1 MTVILD
7 YGMGNLRSVE
17 RAVVHLGY
25 ESRVQTNLEGASR
38 LIIPG
43 VGAFAAA
50 MERLAPLRDEIRA
63 FAESGAPLLGICLGQ
78 QLLLETSEEGGR
90 ETVGLALIDG
100 RVRYFPPDMGLKVP
114 HIGWN
119 AITFRAD
126 SNLGAGFPEG
136 GQVYFVHSLYT
147 DCADARDTAAT
158 CSYGIEFAA
167 AVERANI
174 WGTQFHPEKSGDLG
188 LGLLRNFL
196 EFNP

>member
-17 RAVVHLGY
+17 RAVAHLGF
-25 ESRVQTNLEGASR
+25 ESRVQSDLAGASR

-50 MERLAPLRDEIRA
+50 MERLEPLRDEIRA
-63 FAESGAPLLGICLGQ
+63 FAASGAPLLGICLGQ
-78 QLLLETSEEGGR
+78 QLLFETSEEGGS
-90 ETVGLALIDG
+90 ETPGLGLLAG
-100 RVRYFPPDMGLKVP
+100 RVRYFPSDMGLKVP

-119 AITFRAD
+119 ALSFRPG
-126 SNLGAGFPEG
+126 SIFGAGFPEG

-147 DCADARDTAAT
+147 DCLDTSDTAAT
-158 CSYGIEFAA
+158 CTYGIEFAA
-167 AVERANI
+167 AVERGNV
-174 WGTQFHPEKSGDLG
+174 WGAQFHPEKSGDLG
-188 LGLLRNFL
+188 LGLLKNFL

>member
-17 RAVVHLGY
+17 RAVAHLGY
-25 ESRVQTNLEGASR
+25 ESRVQTNLAGASR

-50 MERLAPLRDEIRA
+50 MERLLPLRDEIRA
-63 FAESGAPLLGICLGQ
+63 LAKSGAPLLGICLGQ
-78 QLLLETSEEGGR
+78 QLLFETSEEGGS
-90 ETVGLALIDG
+90 ETVGLGLIEG
-100 RVRYFPPDMGLKVP
+100 RVRYFPSDMGLKVP

-119 AITFRAD
+119 ALKFRAD
-126 SNLGAGFPEG
+126 SVFGAGFPDG

-147 DCADARDTAAT
+147 ACLFSRDVAARCT
-158 CSYGIEFAA
+158 YGIEFDA
-167 AVERANI
+167 AVERANV
-174 WGTQFHPEKSGDLG
+174 WGAQFHPEKSGDLG